1 MRIFG
6 EILRAVFAKKQPTSG
21 GYEHLFDQGKGG
33 VSPPAKIEE

>member
-21 GYEHLFDQGKGG
+21 GYEHPFDQGKG
-33 VSPPAKIEE
+33 VVTHPARIEE